1 MIDNAKVISPINWVV
16 IKKMAEVW
24 QVVGWGMPVLVVAT
38 ASDIKVIITIWDEVK
53 QNTFIW
59 DKVKVEIE
67 WHDKQVE
74 WIITNILPTLDPI
87 TKKTQVE
94 IKIKNDD
101 NKIKIW
107 SYAKVYLADSKAS
120 EKTGLIIPN
129 KAIVSDMLI
138 PGVYILEEQ
147 QEKCIWDAKCVSA
160 KLKKAKFTNIKI
172 VKQNDDFSLIEW
184 LKLWDKI
191 ITDWKENV
199 FDGEILE

>member
-1 MIDNAKVISPINWVV
+1 
-16 IKKMAEVW
+16 MAEVW

-38 ASDIKVIITIWDEVK
+38 ASDIKVMISIPDDVK

-59 DKVKVEIE
+59 DTVKVEIE
-67 WHDKQVE
+67 WHDKQLD
-74 WIITNILPTLDPI
+74 WIITNILPTLDPV

-107 SYAKVYLADSKAS
+107 SYAKVYLADSKTTA
-120 EKTGLIIPN
+120 KTGLIIPN

-160 KLKKAKFTNIKI
+160 KLKKAKFINIKI
-172 VKQNDDFSLIEW
+172 VKQNDNFSLIEW

-191 ITDWKENV
+191 ITDGKENV

>member
-138 PGVYILEEQ
+138 PGVYIL
-147 QEKCIWDAKCVSA
+147 WND
-160 KLKKAKFTNIKI
+160 KKAKFTNIKI
-172 VKQNDDFSLIEW
+172 VKQNDNFSLIEW

-191 ITDWKENV
+191 ITDGKENV

>member
-107 SYAKVYLADSKAS
+107 
-120 EKTGLIIPN
+120 
-129 KAIVSDMLI
+129 
-138 PGVYILEEQ
+138 
-147 QEKCIWDAKCVSA
+147 
-160 KLKKAKFTNIKI
+160 
-172 VKQNDDFSLIEW
+172 
-184 LKLWDKI
+184 
-191 ITDWKENV
+191 
-199 FDGEILE
+199 